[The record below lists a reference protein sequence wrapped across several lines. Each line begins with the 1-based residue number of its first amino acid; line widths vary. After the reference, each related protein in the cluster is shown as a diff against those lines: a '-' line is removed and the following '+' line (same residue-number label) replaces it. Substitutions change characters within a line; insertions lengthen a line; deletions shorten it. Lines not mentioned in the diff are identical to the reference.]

1 MKRFGGFLKRHKKV
15 FILITIVILIAA
27 GVFGYMRMRPK
38 HTAADR
44 EPVATTEEIRRM
56 DLSNSV
62 SITGTIAANDSQT
75 VYSNNSGCEVMSMN
89 VEIGD
94 HVEAG
99 DVICV
104 LDSSDYEENI
114 AEIQKDMSVA
124 SQKSALNVDQA
135 QRSLAEAQADAVTD
149 AARAQEKVDQT
160 VEDYTAVVDS
170 KSSAYNTYQLAISN
184 REEKQKALSTQQSK
198 LKEAKK
204 ALEEAKEAQTQAET
218 AFAEG
223 AGDQEAVDA
232 AVLAVTE
239 AQAEVDSRNTKVANA
254 KTEAEAAEREEETAK
269 ASYDSFGDKLESA
282 VRSYES
288 ALESQQDAATQASRT
303 ITGKEESLTSASL
316 DASTTNDDNK
326 KKLEEY
332 QKLIDKCTVTAPI
345 SGIVTSINIE
355 VGDEIAQD
363 NNKICVIQDN
373 SSYKVEASVDQYD
386 ISSLYEGME
395 AVIRTDA
402 TEGLEMKGTLTFVS
416 PTPEES
422 SSAGSSSGSVAYSVE
437 ISIADP
443 DERLRIGMTAETSV
457 LTETAKN
464 VLAVPYDCIEENED
478 GNSVIYV
485 VNREDR
491 QVKSGDGGP
500 DNKPSAS
507 RKEIVVE
514 TGLESDYY
522 TEIISSEISEGMF
535 VIVPDMVTQGSQEEN
550 VFEGGLGIPGREHG
564 GGMGGPGSGMGGG
577 PGR

>member
-1 MKRFGGFLKRHKKV
+1 MKRFGGFLKHHKKII
-15 FILITIVILIAA
+15 ILITVVILVAA
-27 GVFGYMRMRPK
+27 GVFTFLRTRTR
-38 HTAADR
+38 HTAAER
-44 EPVATTEEIRRM
+44 EPVITTEEIKRM

-99 DVICV
+99 DIICV

-124 SQKSALNVDQA
+124 SQKLALNVEQA

-184 REEKQKALSTQQSK
+184 REDKQKSLSTQQSR

-204 ALEEAKEAQTQAET
+204 ALEEAQEAQKQAESALADGT
-218 AFAEG
+218 
-223 AGDQEAVDA
+223 GDQVAVDA
-232 AVLAVTE
+232 AIQAVTD
-239 AQAEVDSRNTKVANA
+239 AQSEVDSRNAKVTSA
-254 KTEAEAAEREEETAK
+254 KAEVEAAEKEEESAK
-269 ASYDSFGDKLESA
+269 ASYESFGDKLESA

-288 ALESQQDAATQASRT
+288 ALEAQQDTATQAGRT
-303 ITGKEESLTSASL
+303 ITGKEESLTSANL
-316 DASTTNDDNK
+316 DAATTNDDNK

-373 SSYKVEASVDQYD
+373 SGYMVEASVDQYD

-395 AVIRTDA
+395 AVIKTDA
-402 TEGLEMKGTLTFVS
+402 TEDLEMQGKVTFVS

-422 SSAGSSSGSVAYSVE
+422 SAGNSSGSVAYAVE
-437 ISIADP
+437 ISIANP

-464 VLAVPYDCIEENED
+464 VLAVPYDCIEEDED
-478 GNSVIYV
+478 GNSVIHV
-485 VNREDR
+485 TEKKARPEKGRSEETGDR
-491 QVKSGDGGP
+491 
-500 DNKPSAS
+500 PSTEQ
-507 RKEIVVE
+507 KEIVVE

-522 TEIISSEISEGMF
+522 TEIISDEITEGML
-535 VIVPDMVTQGSQEEN
+535 VIVPNAVTQGSGEQN
-550 VFEGGLGIPGREHG
+550 IFEGTMGGPGGEHG
-564 GGMGGPGSGMGGG
+564 GGMGGPGGMGGG